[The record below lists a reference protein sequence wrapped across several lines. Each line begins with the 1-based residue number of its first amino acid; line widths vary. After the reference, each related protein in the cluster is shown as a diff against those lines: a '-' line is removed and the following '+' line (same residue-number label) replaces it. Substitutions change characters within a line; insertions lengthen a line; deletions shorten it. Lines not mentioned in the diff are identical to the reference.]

1 MEEWRIAC
9 AVGRVA
15 TINGEVRVLTIVEY
29 SIFGFLLGSTL
40 SGAGLY
46 YYVVDEY
53 RVSNEL
59 LSEDVYVSFPD
70 NARQTACQH
79 SATNIQLTRWFHT
92 GTSIRRPEAGGLCQ
106 GSGAGRQVEEVGG
119 ATTNTR
125 YRQQVGREK
134 MIRMCAARRG
144 SRRALVLASPV
155 HLYTQLRPRKNPQK
169 QENTAAAA

>member
-1 MEEWRIAC
+1 ME
-9 AVGRVA
+9 GRMMRCGRDD

-59 LSEDVYVSFPD
+59 LSEDVYVSFP
-70 NARQTACQH
+70 RQCEACQH

-92 GTSIRRPEAGGLCQ
+92 QALQSAVQRLEGYVKGLEQ
-106 GSGAGRQVEEVGG
+106 DV
-119 ATTNTR
+119 
-125 YRQQVGREK
+125 K
-134 MIRMCAARRG
+134 
-144 SRRALVLASPV
+144 SR
-155 HLYTQLRPRKNPQK
+155 K
-169 QENTAAAA
+169 